1 MHVRAI
7 AAASAG
13 LLLLLPARAVP
24 EDPSAALVHSIF
36 GVSARELDAVRR
48 GSVVVRT
55 VGADDRR
62 EVATLGVVRIAMT
75 PEFYVDRIEDIAA
88 FKRDEAILQI
98 GAFGTAPSLTDV
110 AALTL
115 DDSDIRALRTCRAGN
130 CGLQLS
136 ADAIEQVRA
145 NVDWRRPDARQQ
157 ADAAIRQ
164 VLVDHVTAYLAAGS
178 AAGMR
183 YADRSKPV
191 DAGREFVALAMN
203 CPGPWNRFARLRR
216 HLVEF
221 PQSPAPL
228 TQDLLYWS
236 KERIGRRGV
245 VSVTHLAVSRIAD
258 GSPVAYA
265 IGSKQIY
272 GAHYYDASLGLTVLL
287 RDSSGRSPATWLVY
301 FNRSR
306 IDVFEGLFGG
316 LGRKIV
322 SGRARSTVSD
332 LLTRLQRSLAEE
344 FLEAA
349 DK

>member
-1 MHVRAI
+1 MHARAL
-7 AAASAG
+7 AATSAG
-13 LLLLLPARAVP
+13 LLLLLPARALP
-24 EDPSAALVHSIF
+24 EDPVAALLTSVF
-36 GVSARELDAVRR
+36 GIAARDIDAVRR
-48 GSVVVRT
+48 GRVVVRT
-55 VGADDRR
+55 IGADDRR

-75 PEFYVDRIEDIAA
+75 PEFYVGRIEDIAA

-98 GAFGTAPSLTDV
+98 GAFVTPPALADV
-110 AALTL
+110 EGLTL
-115 DDSDIRALRTCRAGN
+115 DEADVRALRTCRPGS

-136 ADAIEQVRA
+136 AEAIERVRA
-145 NVDWRRPDARQQ
+145 DVDWRRPDARQR
-157 ADAAIRQ
+157 ADATIRQ
-164 VLVDHVTAYLAAGS
+164 VLVDHAAAYLETGS
-178 AAGMR
+178 GMR
-183 YADRSKPV
+183 YADREKPI

-203 CPGPWNRFARLRR
+203 CPGPWNRFPQLRR

-221 PQSPAPL
+221 PRAPAPL
-228 TQDLLYWS
+228 TDDLLYWS

-245 VSVTHLAVSRIAD
+245 VSMTHLAVSRVAD

-287 RDSSGRSPATWLVY
+287 REPGPSPATWLVY

-306 IDVFEGLFGG
+306 IDVFDGIFGG

-332 LLTRLQRSLAEE
+332 LLTRLQGSLAEE
-344 FLEAA
+344 FLDAA